1 MVGMW
6 SAIGGAVMSGGV
18 GPQGVGR
25 KWGGAPSPTSARSAG
40 RGPMRLAYRCG
51 NQGSSARW
59 GARVAAGLAAG
70 VLLAGCG
77 GGTSTMSGSDR
88 AATAGV
94 CVNTAGE
101 VATAVSVGVKLG
113 AQSLT
118 LTQAQDQLKPIQ
130 DKVSAVAQ
138 QNMALPIGSKLQS
151 LADAL
156 TKVEQVN
163 PGNTSQ
169 LPADASDIGTAAK
182 NFVDACA
189 QVAR

>member
-1 MVGMW
+1 
-6 SAIGGAVMSGGV
+6 
-18 GPQGVGR
+18 
-25 KWGGAPSPTSARSAG
+25 
-40 RGPMRLAYRCG
+40 
-51 NQGSSARW
+51 
-59 GARVAAGLAAG
+59 
-70 VLLAGCG
+70 
-77 GGTSTMSGSDR
+77 MSGSDR

-101 VATAVSVGVKLG
+101 VATAVGVGVKLG
-113 AQSLT
+113 AQSIT
-118 LTQAQDQLKPIQ
+118 LTQAQNQLKPIQ

-138 QNMALPIGSKLQS
+138 QNVALPIGSKLQS

-163 PGNTSQ
+163 PGTTSE

-182 NFVDACA
+182 GVVDACA

>member
-1 MVGMW
+1 
-6 SAIGGAVMSGGV
+6 
-18 GPQGVGR
+18 
-25 KWGGAPSPTSARSAG
+25 
-40 RGPMRLAYRCG
+40 
-51 NQGSSARW
+51 
-59 GARVAAGLAAG
+59 
-70 VLLAGCG
+70 
-77 GGTSTMSGSDR
+77 MSGSDR

-138 QNMALPIGSKLQS
+138 QNVALPIGSKLQS

-163 PGNTSQ
+163 PGTTSQ
-169 LPADASDIGTAAK
+169 LPADAGDIGTAAK
-182 NFVDACA
+182 NVVDACA

>member
-1 MVGMW
+1 
-6 SAIGGAVMSGGV
+6 
-18 GPQGVGR
+18 
-25 KWGGAPSPTSARSAG
+25 
-40 RGPMRLAYRCG
+40 MRLAYRCG
-51 NQGSSARW
+51 NRGSSARW
-59 GARVAAGLAAG
+59 GLRVAAGLAAG

-77 GGTSTMSGSDR
+77 GGSDR

-118 LTQAQDQLKPIQ
+118 LAQAQDQLKPIQ

-138 QNMALPIGSKLQS
+138 QNVALPIGSKLQS

-163 PGNTSQ
+163 PGTTSQ

-182 NFVDACA
+182 NVVDACA

>member
-1 MVGMW
+1 VVGMW
-6 SAIGGAVMSGGV
+6 SAIGGAEMSGGV
-18 GPQGVGR
+18 GPGGVGR
-25 KWGGAPSPTSARSAG
+25 G
-40 RGPMRLAYRCG
+40 RCFEPDVDALRGRTPMRPAYRCG
-51 NQGSSARW
+51 NRGSSARW

-77 GGTSTMSGSDR
+77 GGTSPMSGSDR

-101 VATAVSVGVKLG
+101 VATAVGVGVKLG
-113 AQSLT
+113 AQSIT
-118 LTQAQDQLKPIQ
+118 LTQAQNQLKPIQ

-138 QNMALPIGSKLQS
+138 QNVALPIGSKLQS
-151 LADAL
+151 LADAF

-163 PGNTSQ
+163 PGTTSE

-182 NFVDACA
+182 GVVDACA